1 MTEGPRFFPNTLSV
15 VSLADI
21 QSQNFRVK
29 IQGKVDHFLQRVY
42 TSKELFKDYT
52 IYEGVAG
59 IAFMHT
65 RLFEISG
72 HQEHLKNAETFIT
85 AALESISTKKY
96 LESGFIIG
104 VAGVYGIAAVVFHLI
119 GDDNLR

>member
-1 MTEGPRFFPNTLSV
+1 M
-15 VSLADI
+15 
-21 QSQNFRVK
+21 
-29 IQGKVDHFLQRVY
+29 
-42 TSKELFKDYT
+42 
-52 IYEGVAG
+52 AG

-85 AALESISTKKY
+85 AALESISTKQWPLTMSCDIQRKY